1 MTNPLALVIDDEPD
15 ICELLTLTLGRMN
28 VDTAVGGDL
37 ATARKHLSERQFDL
51 CLTDMRLPDGDGL
64 ELVEWIQVHAPRVP
78 VAVITAHGNI
88 ETAVQALK
96 LGAFD
101 FISKPLDLQN
111 LRNVIESALKL
122 GDRPVSSES
131 GLLGDSKPMRDL
143 RDLISKVA
151 RSQAPVHISGES
163 GTGKELVAKLVH
175 STGPRKE
182 GPFVPVNCGAIPA
195 ELMESEFFGHR
206 KGSFTGAINDKA
218 GLVQSASGGTLFLDE
233 IADLPLSMQVK
244 LLRVIQEQTVRPVGA
259 EREETVNVRILSATH
274 KNLAE
279 QVRQGE
285 FREDLFYRINV
296 IELNVPSLSSRGDD
310 VLLLARSILQKMG
323 SSFENL
329 TEEARATLLKYHFP
343 GNVRELENML
353 ERAVTLCPSGSIS
366 SDDLYLQADSG
377 SESAGSRSNAN
388 LGGQIED
395 VERQA
400 IVDALET
407 TRYNKTA
414 AAKLLGL
421 TFRQLR
427 YRIKKLGIEER
438 CNGNTHYSYAASIF
452 YDRLTII
459 VTL

>member
-1 MTNPLALVIDDEPD
+1 MARPLALVIDDEPD
-15 ICELLTLTLGRMN
+15 ICELLSLTLGRMN
-28 VDTAVGGDL
+28 IDAEVGGDV
-37 ATARKHLSERQFDL
+37 ATAKRLLLRKNFDL

-64 ELVEWIQVHAPRVP
+64 ELVEWMQTRTPGVP

-111 LRNVIESALKL
+111 LRSIIGSALKL
-122 GDRPVSSES
+122 REKPRAGSAQ
-131 GLLGDSKPMRDL
+131 LLGESAAMHEV
-143 RDLISKVA
+143 RDLIDKES

-163 GTGKELVAKLVH
+163 GTGKELVARLIH
-175 STGPRKE
+175 DSGPRKD
-182 GPFVPVNCGAIPA
+182 GPFVPVNCGAIPS

-218 GLVQSASGGTLFLDE
+218 GLFQSASGGTLFLDE
-233 IADLPLSMQVK
+233 VADLPLSMQVK
-244 LLRVIQEQTVRPVGA
+244 LLRVIQEQAVRPVGA
-259 EREETVNVRILSATH
+259 AREEHVDVRILSATH
-274 KNLAE
+274 RNLSE
-279 QVRQGE
+279 LVRQGE

-296 IELNVPSLSSRGDD
+296 IELRVPALRERGDD
-310 VLLLARSILQKMG
+310 ILHLAGHILQKLG
-323 SSFENL
+323 SSREALGEDARRALL
-329 TEEARATLLKYHFP
+329 TYAFP
-343 GNVRELENML
+343 GNVRELENLL
-353 ERAVTLCPSGSIS
+353 ERAVTLCPSGTIAAANLNLPAAPRVPAASHA
-366 SDDLYLQADSG
+366 LTP
-377 SESAGSRSNAN
+377 AGD

-400 IVDALET
+400 IVEALEK

-427 YRIKKLGIEER
+427 YRIKKLGIE
-438 CNGNTHYSYAASIF
+438 
-452 YDRLTII
+452 
-459 VTL
+459 

>member
-1 MTNPLALVIDDEPD
+1 MRNPVALVIDDEPD

-28 VDTAVGGDL
+28 VDTVVSEDIAS
-37 ATARKHLSERQFDL
+37 ARQALSAKRFDL

-64 ELVEWIQVHAPRVP
+64 DLVDWMQSNAPGVP

-88 ETAVQALK
+88 EIAVQALK

-122 GDRPVSSES
+122 QERPADDRS
-131 GLLGDSKPMRDL
+131 GLIGDSKPMQEL
-143 RDLISKVA
+143 RDLIGRVA

-163 GTGKELVAKLVH
+163 GTGKELVARLIH
-175 STGPRKE
+175 TTGPRKDE
-182 GPFVPVNCGAIPA
+182 AFVPVNCGAIPA

-206 KGSFTGAINDKA
+206 KGAFTGAVSDKA
-218 GLVQSASGGTLFLDE
+218 GLVQSATGGTLFLDE
-233 IADLPLSMQVK
+233 IADLPLAMQVK

-279 QVRQGE
+279 QVQAGE
-285 FREDLFYRINV
+285 FREDLYYRINV
-296 IELNVPSLSSRGDD
+296 IELIVPALRDRGDD
-310 VLLLARSILQKMG
+310 ILLLARSILERLG
-323 SSFENL
+323 STFENL
-329 TEEARATLLKYHFP
+329 TRDAQETLLRYHFP

-353 ERAVTLCPSGSIS
+353 ERAVTLSPTGDIRGT
-366 SDDLYLQADSG
+366 DLHLQ
-377 SESAGSRSNAN
+377 SESGEHPDVAATRSN
-388 LGGQIED
+388 LGVQIED

-400 IVDALET
+400 IVDALEK

-414 AAKLLGL
+414 AARLLGL
-421 TFRQLR
+421 SFRQLR
-427 YRIKKLGIEER
+427 YRIKKLGIE
-438 CNGNTHYSYAASIF
+438 
-452 YDRLTII
+452 
-459 VTL
+459 

>member
-1 MTNPLALVIDDEPD
+1 MSNPLALVIDDEPD

-37 ATARKHLSERQFDL
+37 ETARKQLTEKHFDL

-64 ELVEWIQVHAPRVP
+64 ELVSWIQENAPGVP

-122 GDRPVSSES
+122 RERPANEDS
-131 GLLGDSKPMRDL
+131 GLLGDSKPMQEL
-143 RDLISKVA
+143 RDLIDKVA

-163 GTGKELVAKLVH
+163 GTGKELVARLVH
-175 STGPRKE
+175 SSGPRKD

-206 KGSFTGAINDKA
+206 KGSFTGAIYDKA

-274 KNLAE
+274 QNLSE
-279 QVRQGE
+279 QVRRGE
-285 FREDLFYRINV
+285 FREDLYYRINV
-296 IELNVPSLSSRGDD
+296 IELNVPSLRDRGDD
-310 VLLLARSILQKMG
+310 VLILARSILEKMG
-323 SSFENL
+323 NSLQNL
-329 TEEARATLLKYHFP
+329 TGEARTTLLNYQFP

-353 ERAVTLCPSGSIS
+353 ERAVTLCPSGAIHSR
-366 SDDLYLQADSG
+366 DLYLQSEAGSG
-377 SESAGSRSNAN
+377 SGAARSNAN

-395 VERQA
+395 VEREA
-400 IVDALET
+400 IVSALET

-427 YRIKKLGIEER
+427 YRIKKLGIE
-438 CNGNTHYSYAASIF
+438 
-452 YDRLTII
+452 
-459 VTL
+459 

>member
-1 MTNPLALVIDDEPD
+1 MSNPLALVIDDEPD

-28 VDTAVGGDL
+28 VDTAVSQDIASAKREL
-37 ATARKHLSERQFDL
+37 AGRPFAL

-64 ELVEWIQVHAPRVP
+64 ELVNWMQSNAPGVP

-122 GDRPVSSES
+122 RERPADGDS
-131 GLLGDSKPMRDL
+131 GLLGDSKPMHEL
-143 RDLISKVA
+143 RDLIGKVA
-151 RSQAPVHISGES
+151 RSQAPVHITGES
-163 GTGKELVAKLVH
+163 GTGKELVARLVH
-175 STGPRKE
+175 NTGPRKD
-182 GPFVPVNCGAIPA
+182 GPFVPVNCGAIPT

-206 KGSFTGAINDKA
+206 KGSFTGAVNDKA
-218 GLVQSASGGTLFLDE
+218 GLLQTASGGTLFLDE

-244 LLRVIQEQTVRPVGA
+244 LLRVIQEQTVRPIGA

-279 QVRQGE
+279 QVRAGE

-296 IELNVPSLSSRGDD
+296 IELNVPALRDRGND
-310 VLLLARSILQKMG
+310 VLLLAGSILEKLN
-323 SSFENL
+323 SSLENL
-329 TEEARATLLKYHFP
+329 TENAKSTLLRYHFP

-353 ERAVTLCPSGSIS
+353 ERAVTLSPAGVIHT
-366 SDDLYLQADSG
+366 SDMHFQDNT
-377 SESAGSRSNAN
+377 AGSADISGPSSN

-395 VERQA
+395 VERLA
-400 IVDALET
+400 IVDALEK

-414 AAKLLGL
+414 AARLLGL
-421 TFRQLR
+421 SFRQLR
-427 YRIKKLGIEER
+427 YRIKKLGI
-438 CNGNTHYSYAASIF
+438 
-452 YDRLTII
+452 D
-459 VTL
+459 